1 MSVFERLLKSE
12 STELPACQCGGKM
25 EIERIELIPD
35 SDARVRIYQCQYCGS
50 ERRLSEWATT
60 HAEITT
66 NHDTSP
72 SRDDEDRRAW
82 AEYHRREMAEDRK
95 IGQIILGAFAVLA
108 LVFGLIVMFS
118 GNTSN
123 VADRSEPMTT
133 GSTGTTPAKTP
144 TK

>member
-35 SDARVRIYQCQYCGS
+35 SAARVRIYQCQYCHS
-50 ERRLSEWATT
+50 ELRLPESATT
-60 HAEITT
+60 GAEITRD
-66 NHDTSP
+66 HHTSS
-72 SRDDEDRRAW
+72 SRNEDRRAW
-82 AEYHRREMAEDRK
+82 AEFNRREMAEDRK
-95 IGQIILGAFAVLA
+95 IGQIILGSLAALA

-123 VADRSEPMTT
+123 VADRSEPLTT
-133 GSTGTTPAKTP
+133 GSTGTAPANTP
-144 TK
+144 TR

>member
-35 SDARVRIYQCQYCGS
+35 SDARVRIYQCQYCRS
-50 ERRLSEWATT
+50 ELRLPESATT
-60 HAEITT
+60 DAGMTR
-66 NHDTSP
+66 NHDTGA
-72 SRDDEDRRAW
+72 SRNEDRRVW

-95 IGQIILGAFAVLA
+95 IGQIILGSLAALA
-108 LVFGLIVMFS
+108 LICGLVFMFS
-118 GNTSN
+118 GRTSN

-133 GSTGTTPAKTP
+133 GSTGTAPANTP
-144 TK
+144 TR